1 MNKLLFKQISIL
13 SGIFGAILGILS
25 LIPVIRNIS
34 VICVAL
40 LIAPVVIIYL
50 KKLDIIKEVDLKSG
64 MIMGT
69 VAGVASI
76 ITFVLAFTPI
86 DLLLSLFLKNG
97 YIYWMA
103 TLIKT
108 AGFFVYFM
116 LLFFTCIL
124 NAITNA
130 FSGVAT
136 AYLYEVLKGMK
147 E

>member
-116 LLFFTCIL
+116 
-124 NAITNA
+124 
-130 FSGVAT
+130 
-136 AYLYEVLKGMK
+136 
-147 E
+147 